1 MPRSASPSNPLAPR
15 GSGAAVERGPGSP
28 VPLRHRVPSFL
39 ALRFHQLCLGIMAE
53 IVGPAG
59 LKTNEYGALT
69 ILDGEPGI
77 EQRRLAALLGIDQ
90 VSAGQLVDRLER
102 DGLAIR
108 RPHPTDRRARSLFLT
123 PEGGVLRRQLQ
134 PAAIA
139 AQDRILAPLRP
150 EERLV
155 LVELLTR
162 IIEGHGVYVRP
173 GNGRSRPRRKLAMP
187 PPPADGLQ
195 SPGPKTSSKW
205 R

>member
-1 MPRSASPSNPLAPR
+1 
-15 GSGAAVERGPGSP
+15 

-53 IVGPAG
+53 IVGPTG

-102 DGLAIR
+102 DDLAIR

-123 PEGGVLRRQLQ
+123 PEGLALRRQLQ

-187 PPPADGLQ
+187 PPPQGAADGLQ
-195 SPGPKTSSKW
+195 SPGRKTSS
-205 R
+205 RRR